1 MTVIGHE
8 WASDLLLSGLAKGR
22 IPHAT
27 LIVGPPNI
35 GKTTLAFTFSQA
47 LNCTGGQPVP
57 CGECVSCR
65 KIASGNHPDVR
76 ILDSPGQSLKIDEV
90 RDLQRHLSLSP
101 HEGRWRV
108 AVLSDFERAT
118 VEAANAL
125 LKTLEEPPA
134 QVALV
139 LTATEADVLLPTIVS
154 RCQVLSLRPLSTL
167 AVKEA
172 LISNWNAHPTQA
184 DLLAHLSNGRLGWA
198 VRAYEDE
205 SLLARRNE
213 HLDSLAS
220 LMSKGRVERLAYAAD
235 LSRDSTLVK
244 EVLALWL
251 GWWRDVLLLAS
262 GSQATITNLDR
273 KAMLH
278 QQAGQVTIRQAQRL
292 VAHLRSTARNLDQN
306 VNVRLA
312 LEVLLLSLP
321 SVAFQ

>member
-27 LIVGPPNI
+27 LIVGPQNI
-35 GKTTLAFTFSQA
+35 GKTTLAFSFSQA
-47 LNCTGGQPVP
+47 LNCTGGHSVP

-65 KIASGNHPDVR
+65 KIANGNHPDVR

-139 LTATEADVLLPTIVS
+139 LTATEAEVLLPTIVS
-154 RCQVLSLRPLSTL
+154 RCQVLSLRPLSTA

-172 LISNWNAHPTQA
+172 LISNWNAHPTRA

-198 VRAYEDE
+198 VRAHEDE
-205 SLLARRNE
+205 SLLARRDE
-213 HLDSLAS
+213 HLDNLAL

-235 LSRDSTLVK
+235 LSRDSNLVK
-244 EVLALWL
+244 EVLTLWL

-292 VAHLRSTARNLDQN
+292 VAQLRSTTRNLDQN